1 MNTTDDIPAGG
12 ARPRWAAFAIIL
24 SVSAVLA
31 YIYFRTVGSP
41 YALERIELHER
52 ILGGAAESPYRYRV
66 LVPCL
71 AEGLTRALS
80 AALPGGKAFM
90 LAYALLDL
98 AAILLLLGVL
108 YRYLRAWFTSDQ
120 ALIGVLFAAATM
132 PMALRDHYYQPWSVL
147 EAGLF
152 AAGLLCIRDRLYV
165 LLAVI
170 VSLASFNR
178 ETAVFIP
185 LAFLVCAFGGN
196 GMDGG
201 NDESGAHGASG
212 AGDATDLSRRKF
224 ILLFAAYVAI
234 WAAVFFGLRWFFG
247 EGPRVIS
254 VRELLARN
262 TIRPA
267 IFRTAVH
274 LALIF
279 GAFWLF
285 AALGF
290 RRAPAFVKRTVLLA
304 PAYLVAV
311 ALWGIWYEV
320 RLLMPLYAIVVP
332 LGLSFLYLDRPAPPA
347 SPSPESPPNP

>member
-1 MNTTDDIPAGG
+1 MMTTGIPAGG
-12 ARPRWAAFAIIL
+12 ARNRWATFAIIL

-31 YIYFRTVGSP
+31 YIYFRQVGSP

-80 AALPGGKAFM
+80 AALPGGKAF
-90 LAYALLDL
+90 LLSYALLDL
-98 AAILLLLGVL
+98 AAILLLLGAL

-165 LLAVI
+165 LLALI
-170 VSLASFNR
+170 VALASFNR

-185 LAFLVCAFGGN
+185 LAFLVCAIGENGTNAGN
-196 GMDGG
+196 G
-201 NDESGAHGASG
+201 ESGAHGASG
-212 AGDATDLSRRKF
+212 AGDAHDISRRKL

-234 WAAVFFGLRWFFG
+234 WGAVFFGLRWFFG
-247 EGPRVIS
+247 EGPRVVS
-254 VRELLARN
+254 ARELLARN

-267 IFRTAVH
+267 LFRTSVH

-279 GAFWLF
+279 GAFWVF

-290 RRAPAFVKRTVLLA
+290 RRSPAFVKRTVLLA
-304 PAYLVAV
+304 PAYLVAI
-311 ALWGIWYEV
+311 ALWGVWYEV

-332 LGLSFLYLDRPAPPA
+332 LGLSFLYRDCDALHAPP
-347 SPSPESPPNP
+347 SPDHPPNP

>member
-1 MNTTDDIPAGG
+1 MNTTDIPAGG
-12 ARPRWAAFAIIL
+12 ARPRWTTFAIIL

-31 YIYFRTVGSP
+31 YIYFRQVGSP
-41 YALERIELHER
+41 YAVERIELHER
-52 ILGGAAESPYRYRV
+52 ILAGAAESPYRYRV

-80 AALPGGKAFM
+80 AALPGGKAF
-90 LAYALLDL
+90 LLSYALLDL

-165 LLAVI
+165 LLALI
-170 VSLASFNR
+170 VALASFNR

-185 LAFLVCAFGGN
+185 LAFLVCAIGEN
-196 GMDGG
+196 GTDNE
-201 NDESGAHGASG
+201 NDESGAKRAH
-212 AGDATDLSRRKF
+212 DLSRRRF

-234 WAAVFFGLRWFFG
+234 WAVVFFGLRWFFG
-247 EGPRVIS
+247 EGPRIVS

-285 AALGF
+285 AIFGF
-290 RRAPAFVKRTVLLA
+290 RRSPPFVKRTVLLA
-304 PAYLVAV
+304 PAYLVV
-311 ALWGIWYEV
+311 IALWGVWYEV

-332 LGLSFLYLDRPAPPA
+332 LGLSFLYPRGEAYPAPR
-347 SPSPESPPNP
+347 SPENPPNP